1 MKNLTEYWAPAI
13 KVISSNPCAEPLLR
27 IKILFS
33 YYQYAQMSS
42 HQPKIMTFL
51 PTLPSGNGHWEHESN
66 PIPEPLSH
74 ISGSSFLANLTP
86 RNKQSFKAK

>member
-1 MKNLTEYWAPAI
+1 
-13 KVISSNPCAEPLLR
+13 
-27 IKILFS
+27 
-33 YYQYAQMSS
+33 MSS

-66 PIPEPLSH
+66 PIPELLSY